1 MLNQQNLIKDNWD
14 SFRMNWSKQ
23 YKNAKYI
30 LSYLNS
36 YPDVL
41 TTIKLTDIY
50 NPNSIDSA
58 QKEWIWLCSKLTHP
72 LDTEFFKPYW
82 IPIQKESYD
91 YFMDISDEKYPIFE
105 IHYFFYEPFKW
116 YKKFITE
123 DISELLLAD
132 DTDLDLKQLVGKN
145 ERIRWRQ
152 VDAFFAERKRLAF
165 QGKIYVKE
173 VTLDEILFD
182 SDCGK
187 EISFYND
194 ECFIRISGVTSLIVG
209 LLPFELPI
217 KLKNINY
224 KHGKPY
230 IYLENVKI
238 IRDLVFLLR
247 DTGILRVASY
257 RVDFV
262 GFNNSYIEFKEG
274 EFILNHSKNKVVV
287 DFAKAFKLRKLKT

>member
-1 MLNQQNLIKDNWD
+1 MLNQQNEIRDNWD
-14 SFRMNWSKQ
+14 SFLMNWSKQ
-23 YKNAKYI
+23 FEIVKHI
-30 LSYLNS
+30 LSYLLT

-41 TTIKLTDIY
+41 SKIKLTDVH
-50 NPNSIDSA
+50 NANSIESA
-58 QKEWIWLCSKLTHP
+58 QKEWVWLCSKFTHP
-72 LDTEFFKPYW
+72 MDIEFFKPYW
-82 IPIQKESYD
+82 IPLEKNSYD

-123 DISELLLAD
+123 NISELLLAP
-132 DTDLDLKQLVGKN
+132 DTGLDIRQLLDKN
-145 ERIRWRQ
+145 DKVRWKN
-152 VDAFFAERKRLAF
+152 VDEFFAERKRLGF

-173 VTLDEILFD
+173 VTHEEIITE
-182 SDCGK
+182 SSIGK
-187 EISFYND
+187 DISFEVTED
-194 ECFIRISGVTSLIVG
+194 FIRIAGVTSLIVG

-217 KLKNINY
+217 KLKNIKY

-274 EFILNHSKNKVVV
+274 EFILYNSEQNVLD
-287 DFAKAFKLRKLKT
+287 DFLKECKLKKL